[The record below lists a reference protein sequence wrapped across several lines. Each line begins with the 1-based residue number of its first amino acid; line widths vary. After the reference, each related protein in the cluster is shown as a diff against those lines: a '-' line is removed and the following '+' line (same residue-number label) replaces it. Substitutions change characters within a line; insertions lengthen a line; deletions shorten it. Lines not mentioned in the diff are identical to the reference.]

1 MMVVFGL
8 NSLRSTALNF
18 KYFSCVLKN
27 GLPCWTVIQNWV
39 FRFGLYKLN
48 KALPKRDDWIYIL
61 DHTIEY
67 GNKKCLVV
75 LAVSLELF
83 RKQKHKLTHQDME
96 VAAIEVTNCSTGDDI
111 AVILGNISSES
122 GAPVQIVSDGASN
135 LKKGIK
141 QFQEKLTKDGLIP
154 PVRTYDI
161 THKTALILKYLL
173 QDNDRW
179 TSFAREVGRTK
190 TRVLQTDFIA
200 YAPKK
205 SKDKARWLNLDSH
218 VDWAR
223 NILRLLPEQ
232 LEKNSVDIEKF
243 NDYFGWVAEYED
255 EINEWHTW
263 LEIINEAKKE
273 VNENGLSKK
282 THTRFKKRLKHKP
295 KGKPALKIRK
305 DLVQFFKDESSSLAD
320 NDAWLGTS
328 DIIESIF
335 GKYKQFSAKTPLKE
349 VGKSVLTIPVFT
361 SRVTFSDVKIAMET
375 ISDKILKKWIKDNI
389 GESLF
394 SERKKVFSPQEEK
407 SA

>member
-18 KYFSCVLKN
+18 KYFSYVLKN

-39 FRFGLYKLN
+39 LRFGLYKLE

-61 DHTIEY
+61 DHTVEF

-83 RKQKHKLTHQDME
+83 RMQKHKLTHQDME
-96 VAAIEVTNCSTGDDI
+96 VAAIKVSDCSTGDDI
-111 AVILGNISSES
+111 AAILENISSES
-122 GAPVQIVSDGASN
+122 GAPVQIVSDGAYN
-135 LKKGIK
+135 LKKGIN
-141 QFQEKLTKDGLIP
+141 QFREKLTKDGITP
-154 PVRTYDI
+154 PVKTYDI
-161 THKTALILKYLL
+161 THKAALLLKHLL
-173 QDNDRW
+173 QNNDRW
-179 TSFAREVGRTK
+179 TSFCREVGRTK

-218 VDWAR
+218 VDWAL
-223 NILRLLPEQ
+223 NIQRLLPEQ
-232 LEKNSVDIEKF
+232 LDNASIESEKF
-243 NDYFGWVAEYED
+243 NDYFGWVTEYEK
-255 EINEWHTW
+255 EICEWHTW
-263 LEIINEAKKE
+263 LEIINEAKNE
-273 VNENGLSKK
+273 VKQNGLSKK
-282 THTRFKKRLKHKP
+282 THTLFKRRLKFKS
-295 KGKPALKIRK
+295 KSKSALKIKR
-305 DLVQFFKDESSSLAD
+305 DLVQFFKDESSTLTD
-320 NDAWLGTS
+320 NNTWLGTS

-375 ISDKILKKWIKDNI
+375 ISDKTLKKWINDNI
-389 GESLF
+389 GQSLF
-394 SERKKVFSPQEEK
+394 SS
-407 SA
+407 